1 MHFSDQCVSLH
12 SIIFSHLAEVI
23 HEVQSWSHQ
32 FYFLS
37 LKIGVS
43 IHHTSRLKNFS
54 GTCSSSSSSLP
65 ILSLVRH
72 MHLAEDKKNTRKL
85 EISDIDTTISFL
97 LHLFQS
103 FVSRDFHKDG

>member
-12 SIIFSHLAEVI
+12 SMIFSHLAEVI

-32 FYFLS
+32 FYFLLS

-43 IHHTSRLKNFS
+43 IHHTSRLKSFS
-54 GTCSSSSSSLP
+54 GICSSFSSSSLP

-72 MHLAEDKKNTRKL
+72 MHLAEDKKNTRTL
-85 EISDIDTTISFL
+85 EM
-97 LHLFQS
+97 
-103 FVSRDFHKDG
+103 

>member
-12 SIIFSHLAEVI
+12 LIIFSHLAEVI

-32 FYFLS
+32 FYFLLS

-43 IHHTSRLKNFS
+43 VHHTSRLKHFS
-54 GTCSSSSSSLP
+54 GICSSFSSSLP

-85 EISDIDTTISFL
+85 EI
-97 LHLFQS
+97 
-103 FVSRDFHKDG
+103 

>member
-32 FYFLS
+32 FYFLLL
-37 LKIGVS
+37 LKIEAS
-43 IHHTSRLKNFS
+43 IHHTSRLKNVS
-54 GTCSSSSSSLP
+54 GISSSSSSSSLP

-85 EISDIDTTISFL
+85 EI
-97 LHLFQS
+97 
-103 FVSRDFHKDG
+103 